1 MSPWQRFETEATEG
15 AWEVEERTPARP
27 PTLESDVAVPLAQAL
42 ATGVLLGGATGL
54 VGTWLQAPDPL
65 ALALGVGCGATVVT
79 WGLVLRQVRDLL
91 WQVRI
96 PFAPEPTEEPER
108 PVVRVEL
115 AHQGDRRVQ
124 YLDLPGDPERLAH
137 LARRVLAGDPLSEAR
152 WTGKRGPFSKAEF
165 QALRAELLRAG
176 VVRWRNPGAPAQG
189 VELTPA
195 GRAVF
200 RRLAQGEPPTPPHL

>member
-1 MSPWQRFETEATEG
+1 MSHWQRFETEITP
-15 AWEVEERTPARP
+15 WEVEERTPARP
-27 PTLESDVAVPLAQAL
+27 PTLESDVVVPLAQAL

-54 VGTWLQAPDPL
+54 VGTWAQAPDPW

-79 WGLVLRQVRDLL
+79 WGLMLRQVRDLL
-91 WQVRI
+91 WQVRTAL
-96 PFAPEPTEEPER
+96 APEPTEEPER

-124 YLDLPGDPERLAH
+124 YLDLPGDPELLAH

-165 QALRAELLRAG
+165 QTLRAELLRAG

-189 VELTPA
+189 LELTPA
-195 GRAVF
+195 GRVVF
-200 RRLAQGEPPTPPHL
+200 RRLAQGGEPPTPPCL